1 MQAETE
7 QDDPG
12 ADASDRGDTEGRPR
26 RHPENVGCGQWIAE
40 DRLEDRIA
48 GGGSADLM
56 EDVLSAATEGC
67 VLLTGVVTEQVIRT
81 AKVARVGA
89 VVFVRGKKPAQ
100 EVIDLAKI
108 YDMPLLLTRYSLFVA
123 SGRLYMGGLRGLDGS
138 W

>member
-1 MQAETE
+1 MKVSEICEILKATVLSGET
-7 QDDPG
+7 
-12 ADASDRGDTEGRPR
+12 RM
-26 RHPENVGCGQWIAE
+26 E
-40 DRLEDRIA
+40 DRVV

-67 VLLTGVVTEQVIRT
+67 VLLTGVVTDQVIRT

-89 VVFVRGKKPAQ
+89 VVFVRGKKPAAG
-100 EVIDLAKI
+100 VIELAKT
-108 YDMPLLLTRYSLFVA
+108 YDLPLLLTRYSLFVA